1 MARLLLSIL
10 IGLGVGLA
18 IGLFIG
24 WNVAPVQYVESP
36 LSAMLPRFTDDYT
49 VMVASGYQVDGDL
62 QEALV
67 RLQPLGV
74 PNIPQ
79 YVRDVTERYIS
90 ESGTG
95 NENDI
100 RTLVVLSRAFGYY
113 TPPMQAFALPT
124 PVATPGS

>member
-1 MARLLLSIL
+1 MARFLLSIL
-10 IGLGVGLA
+10 LGLGVGLA

-36 LSAMLPRFTDDYT
+36 LSGMSQHYTDDYT
-49 VMVASGYQVDGDL
+49 VMVASAYQVDGDL
-62 QEALV
+62 VEALH
-67 RLQPLGV
+67 RLQPLRV
-74 PNIPQ
+74 PSIPQ

-113 TPPMQAFALPT
+113 TPPMQAFAGPT
-124 PVATPGS
+124 PAPTPGS

>member
-1 MARLLLSIL
+1 MVRLIFSIV

-36 LSAMLPRFTDDYT
+36 LSGMSQHYTDDYT
-49 VMVASGYQVDGDL
+49 VMVASAYQVDGDL
-62 QEALV
+62 VEALH
-67 RLQPLGV
+67 RLQPLRV
-74 PNIPQ
+74 VSIPQ

-113 TPPMQAFALPT
+113 TPPMQAFAGPT
-124 PVATPGS
+124 PIPTPGS